1 VSGKYVPVAVR
12 SAQTRLGVSLKIL
25 LWFAHDPDDKLT
37 TKELSEMFDSPPNN
51 VACALRYARL
61 NGLVVSK
68 RTTKGLNMGQQLLWT
83 AGPKMREIIG
93 EVS

>member
-1 VSGKYVPVAVR
+1 MGVP
-12 SAQTRLGVSLKIL
+12 LKVL

-37 TKELSEMFDSPPNN
+37 TSDLSKMFGITTCS
-51 VACALRYARL
+51 VACKLRYARV
-61 NGLVVSK
+61 NGLLK
-68 RTTKGLNMGQQLLWT
+68 TDWTKKDSGRHYELMWT